1 MRAICFIQETKD
13 SDLTIQEIDQAMS
26 NLLLLVSHSSDSGI
40 HLMMKFVL
48 SLPVQQI
55 LMRPILIIFLSR

>member
-26 NLLLLVSHSSDSGI
+26 NLLLLVSYSSDSGI